1 MAYVYVGYIN
11 YTSSTLTL
19 AACLVHFC
27 YHLTM
32 LHQLL
37 SVFDLLES
45 FDLGVSVE
53 TRLPQCYQMKG
64 VLCAV
69 QEREDTPLVTEPV
82 WNTQDDRD
90 GFQTL
95 QRGSRVSNKKSGG

>member
-1 MAYVYVGYIN
+1 
-11 YTSSTLTL
+11 
-19 AACLVHFC
+19 
-27 YHLTM
+27 M

-53 TRLPQCYQMKG
+53 TRLPQCYQTKG

-69 QEREDTPLVTEPV
+69 QEREDTPLVTEPPSAREQSEQQKI
-82 WNTQDDRD
+82 WWITY
-90 GFQTL
+90 
-95 QRGSRVSNKKSGG
+95 S

>member
-1 MAYVYVGYIN
+1 MSTQDTQVPQS
-11 YTSSTLTL
+11 YTLLL
-19 AACLVHFC
+19 ATCLIRFC

-53 TRLPQCYQMKG
+53 TRLPQCYQTKG
-64 VLCAV
+64 FLWAHV
-69 QEREDTPLVTEPV
+69 QYRREKM
-82 WNTQDDRD
+82 QH
-90 GFQTL
+90 
-95 QRGSRVSNKKSGG
+95 